1 MEQVGSFARF
11 IIGIPAL
18 VIMLFA
24 LGACGPRAVSG
35 DENAV
40 FIEAGPLST
49 ISDVESSAQSY
60 CERYGKRAS
69 VEGGAQLDPDSLQET
84 YRFDCVDNPQ

>member
-1 MEQVGSFARF
+1 MEQVGSFARS
-11 IIGIPAL
+11 IIGLLAP
-18 VIMLFA
+18 VIMLLA

-49 ISDVESSAQSY
+49 ISDVEGVAQSY

-69 VEGGAQLDPDSLQET
+69 IEGGAQSAPESLKET
-84 YRFDCVDNPQ
+84 YRFDCVDNP

>member
-1 MEQVGSFARF
+1 MEQVGSFTRT
-11 IIGIPAL
+11 IIGILAL
-18 VIMLFA
+18 LTMLFA
-24 LGACGPRAVSG
+24 LGACGPRVVSG

-49 ISDVESSAQSY
+49 VSDVEISAQSY

-69 VEGGAQLDPDSLQET
+69 IEGGTQSAPDSLEET
-84 YRFDCVDNPQ
+84 YRFDCVDNP